1 MNSSM
6 SDLERQPYNDSGY
19 PGLKSKYAQSKS
31 SEYQLFKIQDG
42 QTEQQQ
48 NSFENQST
56 AKLAVGSRDLK
67 MNFS

>member
-1 MNSSM
+1 M

-42 QTEQQQ
+42 
-48 NSFENQST
+48 
-56 AKLAVGSRDLK
+56 
-67 MNFS
+67 